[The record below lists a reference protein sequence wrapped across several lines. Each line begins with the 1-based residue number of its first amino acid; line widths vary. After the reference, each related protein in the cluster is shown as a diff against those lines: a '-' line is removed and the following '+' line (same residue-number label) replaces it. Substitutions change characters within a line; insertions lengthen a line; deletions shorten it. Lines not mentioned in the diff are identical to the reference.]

1 MLELRE
7 VRLRR
12 GAAILFDRANLTIFR
27 GDKLGIVGRNGCG
40 KSSLLALLR
49 GELGADAGNYAVPG
63 KLNFVSVSQELPRT
77 EATVLEYIRGG
88 DGRLMEIE
96 AALEKARAADDGMKE
111 AELLGDYDAAG
122 GWTSAARAAELADGL
137 GFEPADIERPVKV
150 LSGGLQ
156 MRANMAR
163 ALMSRA
169 DVLML
174 DEPTNH
180 LDLDAVLW
188 LEGWLRRFQGTLL
201 LVSHDR
207 EFLDDIVGRI
217 VNIENGQL
225 THWTGNYTDFQRQ
238 HAASVQLSAAMAARQ
253 AREVARLHS
262 FIERFRAK
270 ASKARQVQ
278 SRIKALNKLETIT
291 TYQEVETFEWEFA
304 AASKLPQPLVT
315 LDGASAGYGERV
327 VIAGANRSV
336 NPGERIGILGR
347 NGAGKSTL
355 MKLISGAL
363 PPLPGSGERVASPD
377 LIVGNFAQLE
387 VDRLD
392 SRDTALVALTRRID
406 EIGARSQWD
415 EQRRRNH
422 LGGFGFRGDRVFEPV
437 VHFSGGERARL
448 ALAILVAE
456 RPNLLL
462 LDEPTNHLDFE
473 MRHSLIT
480 ALQDFAGAVIVVSH
494 DRGLLRSV
502 CDQFWLVADGAVQ
515 DFDGDLE
522 DYAGWLEKRG
532 GSAATPVAPEARQG
546 KQPEARQGNQPK
558 TRNDGQPKPR
568 QDKQTTPQ
576 DKRRRDAD
584 ARRELGP
591 RRQEVKAIETSLA
604 KLAQERTRLET
615 ELSGIDYARN
625 ADHARKVTER
635 HKALLREVEH
645 LETRWLELSERLESG

>member
-7 VRLRR
+7 LRLRR
-12 GAAILFDRANLTIFR
+12 GAAVLIDKANLTIFR
-27 GDKLGIVGRNGCG
+27 GDKIGIVGRNGTG

-49 GELGADAGNYAVPG
+49 GDLGADAGEYKVPG

-77 EATVLEYIRGG
+77 DSTVVEYVRSG
-88 DGRLMEIE
+88 DARLMALE
-96 AALEKARAADDGMKE
+96 AELEKARAADDGMKE
-111 AELLGDYDAAG
+111 AELLGDYDLAG
-122 GWTSAARAAELADGL
+122 GYTSVARAAELADGL
-137 GFEPADIERPVKV
+137 GFEPQDIERPVKV

-188 LEGWLRRFQGTLL
+188 LEKWLQRFPGTLL

-217 VNIENGQL
+217 VNLENGQL

-238 HAASVQLSAAMAARQ
+238 HAASIQQSAAMAARQ
-253 AREVARLHS
+253 QREVARLHS
-262 FIERFRAK
+262 FIDRFRAQ

-278 SRIKALNKLETIT
+278 SRIKALSKLETIA
-291 TYQEVETFEWEFA
+291 TYQELESFEWEFA
-304 AASKLPQPLVT
+304 AANKLPQPLVT
-315 LDGASAGYGERV
+315 LDDATAGYGERI
-327 VIAGANRSV
+327 VISGVNRSV

-355 MKLISGAL
+355 MKLISGSL
-363 PPLPGSGERVASPD
+363 PQSQGDRVASPD

-392 SRDTALVALTRRID
+392 ARDTALIALTNRID
-406 EIGARSQWD
+406 EMGVRSQWD

-448 ALAILVAE
+448 ALSILVAE

-480 ALQDFAGAVIVVSH
+480 ALQGFAGAVIVVSH

-502 CDQFWLVADGAVQ
+502 CDQFWLVADGVVQ
-515 DFDGDLE
+515 DYDGDLD
-522 DYAGWLEKRG
+522 DYATWLEKRG
-532 GSAATPVAPEARQG
+532 SAAATPAAPRARS
-546 KQPEARQGNQPK
+546 
-558 TRNDGQPKPR
+558 
-568 QDKQTTPQ
+568 
-576 DKRRRDAD
+576 RDE
-584 ARRELGP
+584 RREQRAKGAETRRGAAP
-591 RRQEVKAIETSLA
+591 KRQEIKSIETELA
-604 KLAQERTRLET
+604 KLGQERGKLEI
-615 ELSGIDYARN
+615 ELAGLDYGRN
-625 ADHARKVTER
+625 AAHARKVNER
-635 HKALLREVEH
+635 HAAVRHEIEQ
-645 LETRWLELSERLESG
+645 LETRWLELSERLESD

>member
-1 MLELRE
+1 MLELRD

-12 GAAILFDRANLTIFR
+12 GAAVLFDKANVTIFR

-49 GELGADAGNYAVPG
+49 GDLGADAGDYSVPG
-63 KLNFVSVSQELPRT
+63 KLNFVSVSQELPHT
-77 EATVLEYIRGG
+77 EATVLEYVRSG
-88 DGRLMEIE
+88 DSRLMQIE
-96 AALEKARAADDGMKE
+96 ALLDTARAADDGMKE

-122 GWTSAARAAELADGL
+122 GWTSAARAAALADGL
-137 GFEPADIERPVKV
+137 GFAPDDVERPVKH

-188 LEGWLRRFQGTLL
+188 LESWLRRFPGTLL

-207 EFLDDIVGRI
+207 EFLDDIVNRI
-217 VNIENGQL
+217 VNLESGQL

-238 HAASVQLSAAMAARQ
+238 HAASIQQSAAMAARQ
-253 AREVARLHS
+253 EREVTRLHS
-262 FIERFRAK
+262 FIDRFRAQ

-278 SRIKALNKLETIT
+278 SRIKALSKLETIA
-291 TYQEVETFEWEFA
+291 TYQELESFEWEFA
-304 AASKLPQPLVT
+304 AANKLPQPLVT
-315 LDGASAGYGERV
+315 LDGAVAGYGERRV
-327 VIAGANRSV
+327 LSNVGRSV

-363 PPLPGSGERVASPD
+363 PPAAGDRVASPD
-377 LIVGNFAQLE
+377 LVVGNFAQLE

-392 SRDTALVALTRRID
+392 ARDTALIALTNRID
-406 EIGARSQWD
+406 EIGVRGQWD

-473 MRHSLIT
+473 MRHSLIP

-502 CDQFWLVADGAVQ
+502 CDQFWLVADGVVQ
-515 DFDGDLE
+515 DFDGDLD

-532 GSAATPVAPEARQG
+532 GNA
-546 KQPEARQGNQPK
+546 
-558 TRNDGQPKPR
+558 
-568 QDKQTTPQ
+568 TTPAAPQ
-576 DKRRRDAD
+576 ARDQRKSDGKAQKRRDAESRKGG
-584 ARRELGP
+584 APHREEL
-591 RRQEVKAIETSLA
+591 KSLETSLA
-604 KLAQERTRLET
+604 KLGQERDKLEK
-615 ELSGIDYARN
+615 ELATLDYGRDA
-625 ADHARKVTER
+625 AHARKVTER
-635 HKALLREVEH
+635 HAALIRDVEQQ
-645 LETRWLELSERLESG
+645 ETRWLELSERLESGNG

>member
-1 MLELRE
+1 MLELRD

-12 GAAILFDRANLTIFR
+12 GAAVLFDRANLTIFR
-27 GDKLGIVGRNGCG
+27 GDKIGIVGRNGCG

-49 GELGADAGNYAVPG
+49 GDLGADTGDYSVPG

-77 EATVLEYIRGG
+77 EATVLEYVRGG
-88 DGRLMEIE
+88 DSRLMALE
-96 AALEKARAADDGMKE
+96 AELEKARAADDGMKE
-111 AELLGDYDAAG
+111 AELLGDYDLAG
-122 GWTSAARAAELADGL
+122 GYTSAARAAELADGL
-137 GFEPADIERPVKV
+137 GFAPEDIERPVKT

-188 LEGWLRRFQGTLL
+188 LEGWLQRFQGTLL

-207 EFLDDIVGRI
+207 EFLDDIVNRV
-217 VNIENGQL
+217 VNIENGVL

-238 HAASVQLSAAMAARQ
+238 HAASIQQSAAMAARQ
-253 AREVARLHS
+253 EREVARLHS
-262 FIERFRAK
+262 FIDRFRAK

-278 SRIKALNKLETIT
+278 SRIKALSKLETIA
-291 TYQEVETFEWEFA
+291 TYQELETFEWEFA
-304 AASKLPQPLVT
+304 AANKLPQPLVT
-315 LDGASAGYGERV
+315 LDGAAAGYGDRRV
-327 VIAGANRSV
+327 LAGVSRSV

-363 PPLPGSGERVASPD
+363 PPSNMGHDGDHRVASPD

-392 SRDTALVALTRRID
+392 SRDTALIALTNRID

-502 CDQFWLVADGAVQ
+502 CDQFWLVADGAVK

-522 DYAGWLEKRG
+522 DYANWLEKRG
-532 GSAATPVAPEARQG
+532 GAASTPA
-546 KQPEARQGNQPK
+546 
-558 TRNDGQPKPR
+558 QPKPR
-568 QDKQTTPQ
+568 GEERRAE
-576 DKRRRDAD
+576 RRRGAD
-584 ARRELGP
+584 ARKDLAP
-591 RRQEVKAIETSLA
+591 RRQEIKSIETSLA
-604 KLAQERTRLET
+604 KLGQEREKLEK
-615 ELSGIDYARN
+615 ELAGLDFGRDPA
-625 ADHARKVTER
+625 HARKVTER
-635 HKALLREVEH
+635 HAALARDVEQ
-645 LETRWLELSERLESG
+645 LETRWLELSERLESADG

>member
-1 MLELRE
+1 MLELRDL
-7 VRLRR
+7 RLRR
-12 GAAILFDRANLTIFR
+12 GAAVLFDRANLTIFR
-27 GDKLGIVGRNGCG
+27 GDKIGIVGRNGCG

-49 GELGADAGNYAVPG
+49 GDLGPDAGDYSVPG
-63 KLNFVSVSQELPRT
+63 KLSFVSVSQELPKT
-77 EATVLEYIRGG
+77 ESTVLEYVRGG
-88 DGRLMEIE
+88 DRRLMDIE
-96 AALEKARAADDGMKE
+96 AALEKARAADDGMEE
-111 AELLGDYDAAG
+111 AHLLGDYELAG
-122 GWTSAARAAELADGL
+122 GYTSAARAAELADGL
-137 GFEPADIERPVKV
+137 GFAPEDIERPVKQ

-188 LEGWLRRFQGTLL
+188 LEGWLQRFPGTLL

-207 EFLDDIVGRI
+207 EFLDDIVSRI
-217 VNIENGQL
+217 VNLENGKL
-225 THWTGNYTDFQRQ
+225 EHWTGNYTDFQRQ
-238 HAASVQLSAAMAARQ
+238 HAASIQQSAAMAARQ
-253 AREVARLHS
+253 QREVARLHS
-262 FIERFRAK
+262 FIDRFRAQ

-278 SRIKALNKLETIT
+278 SRIKALGKLETIA
-291 TYQEVETFEWEFA
+291 TYQELETFEWEFA

-315 LDGASAGYGERV
+315 LDGAEAAYGERLV
-327 VIAGANRSV
+327 LSDVSRSV

-363 PPLPGSGERVASPD
+363 RQTAGDRVASPD

-392 SRDTALVALTRRID
+392 ARDTALIALTNRID
-406 EIGARSQWD
+406 EIGARGQWD

-502 CDQFWLVADGAVQ
+502 CDQFWLVTDGRVA

-522 DYAGWLEKRG
+522 DYSNWLEKRA
-532 GSAATPVAPEARQG
+532 GSAATPATPAR
-546 KQPEARQGNQPK
+546 N
-558 TRNDGQPKPR
+558 NGQSKPR
-568 QDKQTTPQ
+568 N
-576 DKRRRDAD
+576 D
-584 ARRELGP
+584 ARREDRRADRKRDAEARREGAP
-591 RRQEVKAIETSLA
+591 RKQEIKTIEASLA
-604 KLAQERTRLET
+604 KLAQEREKLEK
-615 ELSGIDYARN
+615 ELAALDYGRDA
-625 ADHARKVTER
+625 AHARKVTER
-635 HKALLREVEH
+635 HAALLREVET
-645 LETRWLELSERLESG
+645 LETRWLELSERLGDG

>member
-1 MLELRE
+1 MLELRD

-12 GAAILFDRANLTIFR
+12 GAAVLFDRANMTIFR
-27 GDKLGIVGRNGCG
+27 GDKIGIVGRNGCG
-40 KSSLLALLR
+40 KSSLLSLLR
-49 GELGADAGNYAVPG
+49 GDLGPDTGDYAVPG

-77 EATVLEYIRGG
+77 EATVLEYVRSG
-88 DGRLMEIE
+88 DTRLMEIE
-96 AALEKARAADDGMKE
+96 AALEKARAADDGMQE
-111 AELLGDYDAAG
+111 AHLLGDYDLAG
-122 GWTSAARAAELADGL
+122 GYTSASRAAEVASGL
-137 GFEPADIERPVKV
+137 GMSPEDVERPVKV

-188 LEGWLRRFQGTLL
+188 LEGWLQRFPGTLL

-238 HAASVQLSAAMAARQ
+238 HAASVQLSAALAARQ

-291 TYQEVETFEWEFA
+291 TYQEIETFEWEFA
-304 AASKLPQPLVT
+304 AANKLPQPLVT
-315 LDGASAGYGERV
+315 LDGASAGYGERI
-327 VIAGANRSV
+327 VIADVNRSV

-363 PPLPGSGERVASPD
+363 PQSDGDRVASPD

-406 EIGARSQWD
+406 EIGVRSQWD

-480 ALQDFAGAVIVVSH
+480 ALQEFAGAVIVVSH

-502 CDQFWLVADGAVQ
+502 CDQFWLVADGAVR

-522 DYAGWLEKRG
+522 DYAGWLEKRS
-532 GSAATPVAPEARQG
+532 GSATTPVAPVARD
-546 KQPEARQGNQPK
+546 KK
-558 TRNDGQPKPR
+558 QPKPR
-568 QDKQTTPQ
+568 DEE
-576 DKRRRDAD
+576 RRDQRRKGAD
-584 ARRELGP
+584 TRREVAP
-591 RRQEVKAIETSLA
+591 KRQEIKTIENSLA
-604 KLAQERTRLET
+604 KFGEERVRLEA
-615 ELSGIDYARN
+615 ELSQLDYARN
-625 ADHARKVTER
+625 AAHARKVTER
-635 HKALLREVEH
+635 HATLLTEIEQ
-645 LETRWLELSERLESG
+645 LETRWLELSERLES

>member
-1 MLELRE
+1 MLELRDL
-7 VRLRR
+7 RLRR
-12 GAAILFDRANLTIFR
+12 GAAVLFDRANLTIFR
-27 GDKLGIVGRNGCG
+27 GDKIGIVGRNGCG

-49 GELGADAGNYAVPG
+49 GDLGADGGDYSVPG

-77 EATVLEYIRGG
+77 EHTVLEYVRSG
-88 DGRLMEIE
+88 DTRLMAIE
-96 AALEKARAADDGMKE
+96 AAMEKARAADDGMKE
-111 AELLGDYDAAG
+111 AELLGDYDLAG
-122 GWTSAARAAELADGL
+122 GYTSAARAAELADGL
-137 GFEPADIERPVKV
+137 GFAPTDIERPVKE

-188 LEGWLRRFQGTLL
+188 LENWLQRFPGTLL

-207 EFLDDIVGRI
+207 EFLDDIVNRV
-217 VNIENGQL
+217 VNLENGQL

-238 HAASVQLSAAMAARQ
+238 HAASIQQSAAMAARQ
-253 AREVARLHS
+253 EREVARLHS
-262 FIERFRAK
+262 FIDRFRAQ

-278 SRIKALNKLETIT
+278 SRIKALGKLETIA
-291 TYQEVETFEWEFA
+291 TYQELENFEWEFA
-304 AASKLPQPLVT
+304 AANKLPQPLVT
-315 LDGASAGYGERV
+315 LDTASAGYGERTIV
-327 VIAGANRSV
+327 AGVNRSV

-363 PPLPGSGERVASPD
+363 PPQAGDRVASPD

-392 SRDTALVALTRRID
+392 SRDTALIALTNRID
-406 EIGARSQWD
+406 QMGVRSQWD

-422 LGGFGFRGDRVFEPV
+422 LGGFGFKGDRVFEPV

-502 CDQFWLVADGAVQ
+502 CDQFWLVADGEVR
-515 DFDGDLE
+515 DFEGDLD
-522 DYAGWLEKRG
+522 DYSNWLEKRG
-532 GSAATPVAPEARQG
+532 GNAATPAT
-546 KQPEARQGNQPK
+546 PK
-558 TRNDGQPKPR
+558 VRSDGDKRGQRKRDAESRNDLAPKR
-568 QDKQTTPQ
+568 AELKNIDK
-576 DKRRRDAD
+576 D
-584 ARRELGP
+584 
-591 RRQEVKAIETSLA
+591 LA
-604 KLAQERTRLET
+604 KLTQERTKLEA
-615 ELSGIDYARN
+615 ELASPGFGKDA
-625 ADHARKVTER
+625 AHARKIGER
-635 HKALLREVEH
+635 HKSLLKEIEQ
-645 LETRWLELSERLESG
+645 LETRWLELSERLESANG

>member
-7 VRLRR
+7 LRLRR
-12 GAAILFDRANLTIFR
+12 GAAVLIDKANLTIFR
-27 GDKLGIVGRNGCG
+27 GDKIGIVGRNGTG

-49 GELGADAGNYAVPG
+49 GDLGADAGEYKVPG

-77 EATVLEYIRGG
+77 DSTVVEYVRSG
-88 DGRLMEIE
+88 DARLMALE
-96 AALEKARAADDGMKE
+96 AELEKARAADDGMKE
-111 AELLGDYDAAG
+111 AELLGDYDLAG
-122 GWTSAARAAELADGL
+122 GYTSVARAAELADGL
-137 GFEPADIERPVKV
+137 GFEPQDIERPVKV

-188 LEGWLRRFQGTLL
+188 LEKWLQRFPGTLL

-217 VNIENGQL
+217 VNLENGQL

-238 HAASVQLSAAMAARQ
+238 HAASIQQSAAMAARQ
-253 AREVARLHS
+253 QREVARLHS
-262 FIERFRAK
+262 FIDRFRAQ

-278 SRIKALNKLETIT
+278 SRIKALSKLETIA
-291 TYQEVETFEWEFA
+291 TYQELESFEWEFA
-304 AASKLPQPLVT
+304 AANKLPQPLVT
-315 LDGASAGYGERV
+315 LDDATAGYGERI
-327 VIAGANRSV
+327 VISGVNRSV

-355 MKLISGAL
+355 MKLISGSL
-363 PPLPGSGERVASPD
+363 PQSQGDRVASPD

-392 SRDTALVALTRRID
+392 ARDTALIALTNRID
-406 EIGARSQWD
+406 EMGVRSQWD

-448 ALAILVAE
+448 ALSILVAE

-480 ALQDFAGAVIVVSH
+480 ALQGFAGAVIVVSH

-502 CDQFWLVADGAVQ
+502 CDQFWLVADGVVQ
-515 DFDGDLE
+515 DYDGDLD
-522 DYAGWLEKRG
+522 DYATWLEKRG
-532 GSAATPVAPEARQG
+532 SAAATPAAPRARS
-546 KQPEARQGNQPK
+546 
-558 TRNDGQPKPR
+558 
-568 QDKQTTPQ
+568 
-576 DKRRRDAD
+576 RDE
-584 ARRELGP
+584 RREQRAKGAETRRGTAP
-591 RRQEVKAIETSLA
+591 KRQEIKSIETELA
-604 KLAQERTRLET
+604 KLGQERGKLEI
-615 ELSGIDYARN
+615 ELAGLDYGRN
-625 ADHARKVTER
+625 AAHARKVNER
-635 HKALLREVEH
+635 HAAVRHEIEQ
-645 LETRWLELSERLESG
+645 LETRWLELSERLESD

>member
-1 MLELRE
+1 

-12 GAAILFDRANLTIFR
+12 GAAVLFDKANLTIFR
-27 GDKLGIVGRNGCG
+27 GDKIGIVGRNGCG

-49 GELGADAGNYAVPG
+49 GDLGADAGEYKVPG
-63 KLNFVSVSQELPRT
+63 RLNFVSVSQELPRT
-77 EATVLEYIRGG
+77 EATVLEYVRSG
-88 DGRLMEIE
+88 DSRLMQIE
-96 AALEKARAADDGMKE
+96 VELEKARAADDGMKE

-137 GFEPADIERPVKV
+137 GFAPEDIERQVRQ

-188 LEGWLRRFQGTLL
+188 LESWLQRFPGTLL

-207 EFLDDIVGRI
+207 EFLDDIVNRV

-238 HAASVQLSAAMAARQ
+238 HAASIQQTAAMAARQ

-262 FIERFRAK
+262 FIDRFRAQ

-278 SRIKALNKLETIT
+278 SRIKALSKLETIA
-291 TYQEVETFEWEFA
+291 TYQELESFEWEFA

-315 LDGASAGYGERV
+315 LDTASAGYGGRI
-327 VIAGANRSV
+327 VIRGVNRSV

-355 MKLISGAL
+355 MKLIAGAL
-363 PPLPGSGERVASPD
+363 PPAAGDRVASPD
-377 LIVGNFAQLE
+377 LVVGNFAQLE

-392 SRDTALVALTRRID
+392 ARDTALIALTNRID
-406 EIGARSQWD
+406 QMGVRAQWD

-480 ALQDFAGAVIVVSH
+480 ALQGFAGAVIVVSH

-502 CDQFWLVADGAVQ
+502 CDQFWLVADGMVR

-522 DYAGWLEKRG
+522 DYAGWLEKRAGAVSTPTQPQKRAREG
-532 GSAATPVAPEARQG
+532 GRRKEA
-546 KQPEARQGNQPK
+546 
-558 TRNDGQPKPR
+558 
-568 QDKQTTPQ
+568 
-576 DKRRRDAD
+576 
-584 ARRELGP
+584 GP
-591 RRQEVKAIETSLA
+591 RPDLAPKRQEVRAIETSLA
-604 KLAQERTRLET
+604 KLGQERTRMEA
-615 ELSGIDYARN
+615 ELAGLDYGRDA
-625 ADHARKVTER
+625 AHARKVNER
-635 HKALLREVEH
+635 YTALRHEIEQ
-645 LETRWLELSERLESG
+645 LETRWLELSERLESADG

>member
-1 MLELRE
+1 MLELRDL
-7 VRLRR
+7 RLRR
-12 GAAILFDRANLTIFR
+12 GAAVLFDRANLTIFR
-27 GDKLGIVGRNGCG
+27 GDKIGIVGRNGCG

-49 GELGADAGNYAVPG
+49 GDLGADGGDYTVPG
-63 KLNFVSVSQELPRT
+63 KLNFVSVSQELPHT
-77 EATVLEYIRGG
+77 ESTVLEYVRGG
-88 DGRLMEIE
+88 DTNLMALE
-96 AALEKARAADDGMKE
+96 AELEKARAADDGMKE
-111 AELLGDYDAAG
+111 AHLLGDYELAG
-122 GWTSAARAAELADGL
+122 GYTSAARAAELADGL
-137 GFEPADIERPVKV
+137 GFAPTDIERKVKE

-188 LEGWLRRFQGTLL
+188 LEAWLQRFPGTLL

-207 EFLDDIVGRI
+207 EFLDDIVNRI
-217 VNIENGQL
+217 VNLENNQL

-238 HAASVQLSAAMAARQ
+238 HAASIQQSAAMAARQ
-253 AREVARLHS
+253 QREVTRLHS
-262 FIERFRAK
+262 FIDRFRAQ

-278 SRIKALNKLETIT
+278 SRIKALSKLETIA
-291 TYQEVETFEWEFA
+291 TYQEMEGFEWEFA

-315 LDGASAGYGERV
+315 LDFADAGYGERT
-327 VIAGANRSV
+327 VISRVNRSV

-363 PPLPGSGERVASPD
+363 PPTGGERVASPD

-392 SRDTALVALTRRID
+392 ARDTALVALTNRID
-406 EIGARSQWD
+406 EIGVRSQWD

-502 CDQFWLVADGAVQ
+502 CDQFWLVAEGEVR

-522 DYAGWLEKRG
+522 DYSNWLEKRG
-532 GSAATPVAPEARQG
+532 GNAATPAA
-546 KQPEARQGNQPK
+546 
-558 TRNDGQPKPR
+558 PKPATR
-568 QDKQTTPQ
+568 EQ
-576 DKRRRDAD
+576 
-584 ARRELGP
+584 RREKKGKGGPERKDLAP
-591 RRQEVKAIETSLA
+591 RRQEVKTIETSLS
-604 KLAQERTRLET
+604 KLTQERTRLEA
-615 ELSGIDYARN
+615 EIAGLDYARD
-625 ADHARKVTER
+625 AAHARKVTER
-635 HKALLREVEH
+635 HAVVLRDIEQ
-645 LETRWLELSERLESG
+645 LETRWLELSERLESADG

>member
-1 MLELRE
+1 MLELRD

-12 GAAILFDRANLTIFR
+12 GAAVLFDKANLTIFR
-27 GDKLGIVGRNGCG
+27 GDKIGIVGRNGCG
-40 KSSLLALLR
+40 KSSLLTLLR
-49 GELGADAGNYAVPG
+49 GELGADAGEYKVPG

-77 EATVLEYIRGG
+77 EATVLEYVRSG
-88 DGRLMEIE
+88 DGRLMQIE

-111 AELLGDYDAAG
+111 AELLGDYDSAG

-137 GFEPADIERPVKV
+137 GFAPDDIERPVKV

-188 LEGWLRRFQGTLL
+188 LENWLQRFPGTLL

-207 EFLDDIVGRI
+207 EFLDDIVNRV
-217 VNIENGQL
+217 VNLENSQL

-238 HAASVQLSAAMAARQ
+238 HAASIQQSAAMAARQ
-253 AREVARLHS
+253 EREVARLHS
-262 FIERFRAK
+262 FIDRFRAQ

-278 SRIKALNKLETIT
+278 SRIKALGKLETIA
-291 TYQEVETFEWEFA
+291 TYQELENFEWEFA
-304 AASKLPQPLVT
+304 AANKLPQPLVT
-315 LDGASAGYGERV
+315 LDTAAAGYGERIV
-327 VIAGANRSV
+327 VAGVNRSV

-363 PPLPGSGERVASPD
+363 PASEGDRVASPD
-377 LIVGNFAQLE
+377 LVVGNFAQLE

-392 SRDTALVALTRRID
+392 ARDTALIALTNRID
-406 EIGARSQWD
+406 QLGVRSQWD

-502 CDQFWLVADGAVQ
+502 CDQFWLVSDGVVR

-522 DYAGWLEKRG
+522 DYAGWLEKRAG
-532 GSAATPVAPEARQG
+532 AVTTPAA
-546 KQPEARQGNQPK
+546 
-558 TRNDGQPKPR
+558 PKPR
-568 QDKQTTPQ
+568 GDQRKAAS
-576 DKRRRDAD
+576 KEARRKDAG
-584 ARRELGP
+584 ARRELAP
-591 RRQEVKAIETSLA
+591 KRQEIKSIETTLA
-604 KLAQERTRLET
+604 KLGQERTRIES
-615 ELSGIDYARN
+615 ELGGLDYGRDPA
-625 ADHARKVTER
+625 HARKVTER
-635 HKALLREVEH
+635 HAALRQEIEQ
-645 LETRWLELSERLESG
+645 LETRWLELSERLESADG

>member
-1 MLELRE
+1 MLELRN

-12 GAAILFDRANLTIFR
+12 GAAVLFDRANLTIFR
-27 GDKLGIVGRNGCG
+27 GDKIGVVGRNGCG

-49 GELGADAGNYAVPG
+49 GELAPDTGDYSVPG

-77 EATVLEYIRGG
+77 EATVLEYVRSG
-88 DGRLMEIE
+88 DKRLMEIE
-96 AALEKARAADDGMKE
+96 AELEKARAAEDGMQE
-111 AELLGDYDAAG
+111 AHLLGDYELAG
-122 GWTSAARAAELADGL
+122 GYTSAARAAELADGL
-137 GFEPADIERPVKV
+137 GFAPEDIERPVKQ

-188 LEGWLRRFQGTLL
+188 LEKWLQRFQGTLL

-207 EFLDDIVGRI
+207 EFLDDIVNRV

-238 HAASVQLSAAMAARQ
+238 HAASIQQTAAMAARQ
-253 AREVARLHS
+253 QREVARLHS
-262 FIERFRAK
+262 FIDRFRAK

-278 SRIKALNKLETIT
+278 SRIKALSKLETIAT
-291 TYQEVETFEWEFA
+291 WQELETFEWEFA
-304 AASKLPQPLVT
+304 ASNKLPQPLVT
-315 LDGASAGYGERV
+315 LDGASAGYGERIV
-327 VIAGANRSV
+327 VAGVGRSV

-363 PPLPGSGERVASPD
+363 PPAGGDRVASPD
-377 LIVGNFAQLE
+377 LVVGNFAQLE

-392 SRDTALVALTRRID
+392 ARDTALLALTRRID
-406 EIGARSQWD
+406 EIGARAQWD

-480 ALQDFAGAVIVVSH
+480 ALQDFQGAVIVVSH

-502 CDQFWLVADGAVQ
+502 CDQFWLVADGAVV
-515 DFDGDLE
+515 DFDGDLD
-522 DYAGWLEKRG
+522 DYASWLEKRG
-532 GSAATPVAPEARQG
+532 GAATTPA
-546 KQPEARQGNQPK
+546 
-558 TRNDGQPKPR
+558 QPKPR
-568 QDKQTTPQ
+568 AEERRE
-576 DKRRRDAD
+576 RRRDAD
-584 ARRELGP
+584 RGDRKDVASK
-591 RRQEVKAIETSLA
+591 RQEIKSIETSLE
-604 KLAQERTRLET
+604 KLGQERGKLEQ
-615 ELSGIDYARN
+615 ELAGLDYARDP
-625 ADHARKVTER
+625 AHARKVTQR
-635 HKALLREVEH
+635 HAEVVRKVGE
-645 LETRWLELSERLESG
+645 LETRWLELSERLESSDGSHG

>member
-1 MLELRE
+1 MLELRDL
-7 VRLRR
+7 RLRR
-12 GAAILFDRANLTIFR
+12 GAAVLIDKANLTIFR
-27 GDKLGIVGRNGCG
+27 GDKLGIVGRNGAG

-49 GELGADAGNYAVPG
+49 GEIGPDGGDYSMPG

-77 EATVLEYIRGG
+77 EATVLEYVRSG
-88 DGRLMEIE
+88 DSRLMAIE
-96 AALEKARAADDGMKE
+96 AELEKARAADDGMKE
-111 AELLGDYDAAG
+111 AELLGDYDLAG
-122 GWTSAARAAELADGL
+122 GYTSAARAAELADGL
-137 GFEPADIERPVKV
+137 GFAPEDIERPVKT

-188 LEGWLRRFQGTLL
+188 LEGWLQRFQGTLL

-217 VNIENGQL
+217 VNLENGQL

-238 HAASVQLSAAMAARQ
+238 HAASIQQSAAMAARQ
-253 AREVARLHS
+253 QREVARLHS
-262 FIERFRAK
+262 FIDRFRAK

-278 SRIKALNKLETIT
+278 SRIKALSKLETIA
-291 TYQEVETFEWEFA
+291 TYQELETFEWEFA
-304 AASKLPQPLVT
+304 AANKLPQPLVT
-315 LDGASAGYGERV
+315 LDGAAAAYGERHV
-327 VIAGANRSV
+327 LSGVSRSV

-363 PPLPGSGERVASPD
+363 PPSNMGQNGDHRVASPD

-392 SRDTALVALTRRID
+392 SRDTALLALTRRID

-502 CDQFWLVADGAVQ
+502 CDQFWLVADGEVQ
-515 DFDGDLE
+515 DFEGDLE
-522 DYAGWLEKRG
+522 DYSTWLEKRG
-532 GSAATPVAPEARQG
+532 GAASTPA
-546 KQPEARQGNQPK
+546 QPQAKAKGRSDD
-558 TRNDGQPKPR
+558 RRAD
-568 QDKQTTPQ
+568 
-576 DKRRRDAD
+576 RRRDAD
-584 ARRELGP
+584 SRKDLAP
-591 RRQEVKAIETSLA
+591 KRQEIKSIETSLA
-604 KLAQERTRLET
+604 KLGQERDKLEK
-615 ELSGIDYARN
+615 ELAALDYARD
-625 ADHARKVTER
+625 AAHARKVTDR
-635 HKALLREVEH
+635 HAALVRDVEQ
-645 LETRWLELSERLESG
+645 LETRWLELSERLESADG

>member
-1 MLELRE
+1 MLELRDL
-7 VRLRR
+7 RLRR
-12 GAAILFDRANLTIFR
+12 GAAVLFDHANLTIFR
-27 GDKLGIVGRNGCG
+27 GDKIGIVGRNGCG

-49 GELGADAGNYAVPG
+49 GDLGADAGDYSVPG
-63 KLNFVSVSQELPRT
+63 KLNFVSVSQELPVT
-77 EATVLEYIRGG
+77 SATVLEYVRGG
-88 DGRLMEIE
+88 DSRLMDIE
-96 AALEKARAADDGMKE
+96 AALERARAADDGMKE
-111 AELLGDYDAAG
+111 AELLGDYDLAG
-122 GWTSAARAAELADGL
+122 GYTSAARAAELADGL
-137 GFEPADIERPVKV
+137 GFEPKDIERPVKQ

-188 LEGWLRRFQGTLL
+188 LEGWLQRFQGTLL

-238 HAASVQLSAAMAARQ
+238 HAASVQQSAAMAARQ
-253 AREVARLHS
+253 QREVARLHS
-262 FIERFRAK
+262 FIDRFRAK

-278 SRIKALNKLETIT
+278 SRIKALSKLETIV
-291 TYQEVETFEWEFA
+291 TYQELDSFEWEFA
-304 AASKLPQPLVT
+304 AANKLPQPLVT
-315 LDGASAGYGERV
+315 LDGASAGYGDRTVISRV
-327 VIAGANRSV
+327 GRSV

-363 PPLPGSGERVASPD
+363 PPGEGERVASPD

-406 EIGARSQWD
+406 EIGVRSQWD

-480 ALQDFAGAVIVVSH
+480 ALQGFAGAVIVVSH

-502 CDQFWLVADGAVQ
+502 CDQFWLVADGMVG
-515 DFDGDLE
+515 DFDGDLD
-522 DYAGWLEKRG
+522 DYAGWLEKRAG
-532 GSAATPVAPEARQG
+532 TASTPAAPAARAD
-546 KQPEARQGNQPK
+546 KSRAR
-558 TRNDGQPKPR
+558 DKP
-568 QDKQTTPQ
+568 
-576 DKRRRDAD
+576 
-584 ARRELGP
+584 ARKDPAP
-591 RRQEVKAIETSLA
+591 RRQELRTIETSLDKLGQERA
-604 KLAQERTRLET
+604 KLEKDLAGL
-615 ELSGIDYARN
+615 DYSRDA
-625 ADHARKVTER
+625 AHARKVTER
-635 HKALLREVEH
+635 HAAVLREVEE
-645 LETRWLELSERLESG
+645 LETRWLELSERLESLNG

>member
-7 VRLRR
+7 LRLRR
-12 GAAILFDRANLTIFR
+12 GAAVLFDRANLTIFR
-27 GDKLGIVGRNGCG
+27 GDKIGIVGRNGCG

-49 GELGADAGNYAVPG
+49 GDLGADSGDYSVPG

-77 EATVLEYIRGG
+77 EATVLEYVRSG
-88 DGRLMEIE
+88 DLNLMSIE
-96 AALEKARAADDGMKE
+96 AELEKARAADDGMKE
-111 AELLGDYDAAG
+111 AHLLGDYDLAG
-122 GWTSAARAAELADGL
+122 GYTSEARAAELADGL
-137 GFEPADIERPVKV
+137 GFEPADIGRKVKE

-188 LEGWLRRFQGTLL
+188 LESWLQRFPGTLL

-207 EFLDDIVGRI
+207 EFLDDIVNRI
-217 VNIENGQL
+217 VNLENGQL

-238 HAASVQLSAAMAARQ
+238 HAASIQQSAAMAARQ
-253 AREVARLHS
+253 QREVARLHS
-262 FIERFRAK
+262 FIDRFRAQ

-278 SRIKALNKLETIT
+278 SRIKALGKLETIA
-291 TYQEVETFEWEFA
+291 TYQEIEGFEWEFA
-304 AASKLPQPLVT
+304 AANKLPQPLVT
-315 LDGASAGYGERV
+315 LDHADAGYGERT
-327 VIAGANRSV
+327 VIRRVNRSV

-363 PPLPGSGERVASPD
+363 PPLSNGGGGERVASPD

-392 SRDTALVALTRRID
+392 SRDTAIVALTNRID
-406 EIGARSQWD
+406 ELGVRSQWD
-415 EQRRRNH
+415 EQRRRSH

-502 CDQFWLVADGAVQ
+502 CDQFWLVAEGEVR

-522 DYAGWLEKRG
+522 DYSNWLEKRG
-532 GSAATPVAPEARQG
+532 GNASTPTA
-546 KQPEARQGNQPK
+546 
-558 TRNDGQPKPR
+558 PKP
-568 QDKQTTPQ
+568 
-576 DKRRRDAD
+576 A
-584 ARRELGP
+584 AERREKKSKGGP
-591 RRQEVKAIETSLA
+591 DRKDRGDRREEVKSIETSLA
-604 KLAQERTRLET
+604 KLAQERVKLET
-615 ELSGIDYARN
+615 ELGGLDYARD
-625 ADHARKVTER
+625 AAHARKVTDR
-635 HKALLREVEH
+635 HAVVLRDIEQM
-645 LETRWLELSERLESG
+645 ETRWLELSERLESADG

>member
-7 VRLRR
+7 LRLRR
-12 GAAILFDRANLTIFR
+12 GATVLFDRANLTIFR
-27 GDKLGIVGRNGCG
+27 GDKIGIVGRNGCG

-49 GELGADAGNYAVPG
+49 GDLGADAGDYSVPG

-77 EATVLEYIRGG
+77 EATVLEYVRSG
-88 DGRLMEIE
+88 DSRLMAIE
-96 AALEKARAADDGMKE
+96 ADLEKARAADDGMQE
-111 AELLGDYDAAG
+111 AHLLGDYELAG
-122 GWTSAARAAELADGL
+122 GYTAAARAAELADGL
-137 GFEPADIERPVKV
+137 GFEPSDIERPVQT

-188 LEGWLRRFQGTLL
+188 LEHWLQSFTGTLL

-207 EFLDDIVGRI
+207 EFLDDIVNRI
-217 VNIENGQL
+217 VNLENGQL

-238 HAASVQLSAAMAARQ
+238 HAASIQQSAAMAARQ
-253 AREVARLHS
+253 QRETARLHS
-262 FIERFRAK
+262 FIDRFRAQ

-278 SRIKALNKLETIT
+278 SRIKALSKLETIT
-291 TYQEVETFEWEFA
+291 TYQELDSFEWEFA
-304 AASKLPQPLVT
+304 ASNKLPQPLVT
-315 LDGASAGYGERV
+315 LDRAAAGYGDRL
-327 VIAGANRSV
+327 VISNVGRSV

-363 PPLPGSGERVASPD
+363 PPAGGDRVASPD

-392 SRDTALVALTRRID
+392 SRDTALVALTNRID
-406 EIGARSQWD
+406 EIGARPQWD

-422 LGGFGFRGDRVFEPV
+422 LGGFGFRADRVFEPV

-480 ALQDFAGAVIVVSH
+480 ALQGFAGAVIVVSH

-502 CDQFWLVADGAVQ
+502 CDQFWLVTDGAVT
-515 DFDGDLE
+515 DFEGDLE
-522 DYAGWLEKRG
+522 DYSNWLEKRG
-532 GSAATPVAPEARQG
+532 STASTPATPKIRG
-546 KQPEARQGNQPK
+546 
-558 TRNDGQPKPR
+558 DSPR
-568 QDKQTTPQ
+568 D
-576 DKRRRDAD
+576 DKRRGKQRKDGE
-584 ARRELGP
+584 ARKDPNLK
-591 RRQEVKAIETSLA
+591 RQEIKSIETSLD
-604 KLAQERTRLET
+604 KLGQERARLEK
-615 ELSGIDYARN
+615 ELPQLDYSRDA
-625 ADHARKVTER
+625 AHARKVTER
-635 HKALLREVEH
+635 HAALIREVEQ
-645 LETRWLELSERLESG
+645 LETRWLELSERLESLNG

>member
-1 MLELRE
+1 MLEIRD

-12 GAAILFDRANLTIFR
+12 GAAILIDKANLTIFR
-27 GDKLGIVGRNGCG
+27 GDKIGIVGRNGTG

-49 GELGADAGNYAVPG
+49 GELGPDSGDYSVPG
-63 KLNFVSVSQELPRT
+63 RLNFVSVSQELPRT
-77 EATVLEYIRGG
+77 EATVLEYVRSG
-88 DGRLMEIE
+88 DGRLMQIE

-111 AELLGDYDAAG
+111 AELLGDYDSAG

-137 GFEPADIERPVKV
+137 GFAPEDIERPVKV

-188 LEGWLRRFQGTLL
+188 LENWLRRFTGTLL

-207 EFLDDIVGRI
+207 EFLDDIVNRI

-238 HAASVQLSAAMAARQ
+238 HAASIQQSAAMAARQ
-253 AREVARLHS
+253 QREVARLHS
-262 FIERFRAK
+262 FIDRFRAQ

-278 SRIKALNKLETIT
+278 SRIKALSKLETIA
-291 TYQEVETFEWEFA
+291 TYQELDTFEWEFA
-304 AASKLPQPLVT
+304 AANKLPQPLVT
-315 LDGASAGYGERV
+315 LDGASAGYGDRV
-327 VIAGANRSV
+327 VLSKVGRSV

-363 PPLPGSGERVASPD
+363 PPSGGDRVASPD

-392 SRDTALVALTRRID
+392 ARDTALIALTNRID
-406 EIGARSQWD
+406 QMGVRSQWD
-415 EQRRRNH
+415 EQRRRHH

-480 ALQDFAGAVIVVSH
+480 ALQEFAGAVIVVSH

-502 CDQFWLVADGAVQ
+502 CDQFWLVADGVVR

-522 DYAGWLEKRG
+522 DYATWLEKRG
-532 GSAATPVAPEARQG
+532 SAATTPA
-546 KQPEARQGNQPK
+546 
-558 TRNDGQPKPR
+558 QPKPR
-568 QDKQTTPQ
+568 AE
-576 DKRRRDAD
+576 DKRDRKRDNA
-584 ARRELGP
+584 ARKDLAP
-591 RRQEVKAIETSLA
+591 KRQELKTLETSLA
-604 KLAQERTRLET
+604 KLGQEREKLEK
-615 ELSGIDYARN
+615 ELAGLDYGRDPA
-625 ADHARKVTER
+625 HARKVTER
-635 HKALLREVEH
+635 HASVRQEIEQV
-645 LETRWLELSERLESG
+645 ETRWLELSERLESLDG

>member
-1 MLELRE
+1 MLELRDL
-7 VRLRR
+7 RLRR
-12 GAAILFDRANLTIFR
+12 GAAVLFDRANLTIFR
-27 GDKLGIVGRNGCG
+27 GDKIGIVGRNGCG

-49 GELGADAGNYAVPG
+49 GDLGADGGDYTVPG

-77 EATVLEYIRGG
+77 EATVLEYVRGG
-88 DGRLMEIE
+88 DTNLMALE
-96 AALEKARAADDGMKE
+96 AALDKARAADDGMKE
-111 AELLGDYDAAG
+111 AHLLGDYELAG
-122 GWTSAARAAELADGL
+122 GYTSAARAAELADGL
-137 GFEPADIERPVKV
+137 GFAPTDIERQVKE

-188 LEGWLRRFQGTLL
+188 LEAWLQRFPGTLL

-217 VNIENGQL
+217 VNLENGQL

-238 HAASVQLSAAMAARQ
+238 HAASIQQSAAMAARQ
-253 AREVARLHS
+253 QREVTRLHS
-262 FIERFRAK
+262 FIDRFRAQ

-278 SRIKALNKLETIT
+278 SRIKALGKLETIA
-291 TYQEVETFEWEFA
+291 TYQEIEGFEWEFA

-315 LDGASAGYGERV
+315 LDFADAGYGERT
-327 VIAGANRSV
+327 VISRVNRSV

-363 PPLPGSGERVASPD
+363 PASGGERVASPD

-392 SRDTALVALTRRID
+392 ARDTAIVALTNRID
-406 EIGARSQWD
+406 EIGVRSQWD

-502 CDQFWLVADGAVQ
+502 CDQFWLVADGEVR

-522 DYAGWLEKRG
+522 DYSNWLEKRG
-532 GSAATPVAPEARQG
+532 GNAATPAVPKAAAKSGAQRSEKKG
-546 KQPEARQGNQPK
+546 KGGPDRK
-558 TRNDGQPKPR
+558 D
-568 QDKQTTPQ
+568 
-576 DKRRRDAD
+576 
-584 ARRELGP
+584 LGP
-591 RRQEVKAIETSLA
+591 NRQEVKTIETSLSKLTQERARLEADIA
-604 KLAQERTRLET
+604 KL
-615 ELSGIDYARN
+615 DYARD
-625 ADHARKVTER
+625 AAHARKVTER
-635 HKALLREVEH
+635 HAVVLRDIEQ
-645 LETRWLELSERLESG
+645 LETRWLELSERLESADG

>member
-1 MLELRE
+1 MLELRDL
-7 VRLRR
+7 RLRR
-12 GAAILFDRANLTIFR
+12 GATVLFDRANLTIFR
-27 GDKLGIVGRNGCG
+27 GDKIGIVGRNGCG

-49 GELGADAGNYAVPG
+49 GDLGADAGDYSVPG
-63 KLNFVSVSQELPRT
+63 KLNFVSVSQELPHT
-77 EATVLEYIRGG
+77 EATVLEYVRSG
-88 DGRLMEIE
+88 DTRLMAIE
-96 AALEKARAADDGMKE
+96 AELERARAADDGMQE
-111 AELLGDYDAAG
+111 AHLLGDYDLAG
-122 GWTSAARAAELADGL
+122 GYTSAARAAELADGL
-137 GFEPADIERPVKV
+137 GFEPADIERKVKE

-188 LEGWLRRFQGTLL
+188 LENWLQRFPGTLL

-207 EFLDDIVGRI
+207 EFLDDIVSRI
-217 VNIENGQL
+217 VNLENSQL

-238 HAASVQLSAAMAARQ
+238 HAASIQQSAAMAARQ
-253 AREVARLHS
+253 QREVTRLHS
-262 FIERFRAK
+262 FIDRFRAQ

-278 SRIKALNKLETIT
+278 SRIKALSKLETIA
-291 TYQEVETFEWEFA
+291 TYQELETFEWEFA
-304 AASKLPQPLVT
+304 AANKLPQPLVT
-315 LDGASAGYGERV
+315 LDHASAGYGDRTVISRV
-327 VIAGANRSV
+327 NRSV

-363 PPLPGSGERVASPD
+363 PPLDVGDGGERVASAD

-392 SRDTALVALTRRID
+392 ARDTALVALTNRID
-406 EIGARSQWD
+406 ELGVRSQWD

-502 CDQFWLVADGAVQ
+502 CDQFWLVAEGEVR

-522 DYAGWLEKRG
+522 DYSNWLEKRG
-532 GSAATPVAPEARQG
+532 GNAATPA
-546 KQPEARQGNQPK
+546 
-558 TRNDGQPKPR
+558 QPKPR
-568 QDKQTTPQ
+568 GD
-576 DKRRRDAD
+576 DRRDKKSKGSPD
-584 ARRELGP
+584 RKDLGP
-591 RRQEVKAIETSLA
+591 KRQEVKSIETSLA
-604 KLAQERTRLET
+604 KLTQERTRIET
-615 ELSGIDYARN
+615 EIAGLDYTRDA
-625 ADHARKVTER
+625 AHARKVTER
-635 HKALLREVEH
+635 HAVVLRDIEQ
-645 LETRWLELSERLESG
+645 LETRWLELSERLESADG

>member
-1 MLELRE
+1 L
-7 VRLRR
+7 
-12 GAAILFDRANLTIFR
+12 
-27 GDKLGIVGRNGCG
+27 
-40 KSSLLALLR
+40 
-49 GELGADAGNYAVPG
+49 
-63 KLNFVSVSQELPRT
+63 
-77 EATVLEYIRGG
+77 
-88 DGRLMEIE
+88 
-96 AALEKARAADDGMKE
+96 
-111 AELLGDYDAAG
+111 AG
-122 GWTSAARAAELADGL
+122 GYTSVARAAELADGL
-137 GFEPADIERPVKV
+137 GFEPQDIERPVKV

-188 LEGWLRRFQGTLL
+188 LEKWLQRFPGTLL

-217 VNIENGQL
+217 VNLENGQL

-238 HAASVQLSAAMAARQ
+238 HAASIQQSAAMAARQ
-253 AREVARLHS
+253 QREVARLHS
-262 FIERFRAK
+262 FIDRFRAQ

-278 SRIKALNKLETIT
+278 SRIKALSKLETIA
-291 TYQEVETFEWEFA
+291 TYQELESFEWEFA
-304 AASKLPQPLVT
+304 AANKLPQPLVT
-315 LDGASAGYGERV
+315 LDDATAGYGERI
-327 VIAGANRSV
+327 VISGVDRSV

-355 MKLISGAL
+355 MKLISGSL
-363 PPLPGSGERVASPD
+363 PQSQGDRVASPD

-392 SRDTALVALTRRID
+392 ARDTALIALTNRID
-406 EIGARSQWD
+406 EMGVRSQWD

-448 ALAILVAE
+448 ALSILVAE

-480 ALQDFAGAVIVVSH
+480 ALQGFAGAVIVVSH

-502 CDQFWLVADGAVQ
+502 CDQFWLVADGVVQ
-515 DFDGDLE
+515 DYDGDLD
-522 DYAGWLEKRG
+522 DYATWLEKRG
-532 GSAATPVAPEARQG
+532 SAAATPAAPRARS
-546 KQPEARQGNQPK
+546 
-558 TRNDGQPKPR
+558 
-568 QDKQTTPQ
+568 
-576 DKRRRDAD
+576 RDE
-584 ARRELGP
+584 RREQRAKGAETRRGTAP
-591 RRQEVKAIETSLA
+591 KRQEIKSIETELA
-604 KLAQERTRLET
+604 KLGQERGKLEI
-615 ELSGIDYARN
+615 ELAGLDYGRN
-625 ADHARKVTER
+625 AAHARRVNER
-635 HKALLREVEH
+635 HAAVRHEIEQ
-645 LETRWLELSERLESG
+645 LETRWLELSERLESD

>member
-1 MLELRE
+1 MLELRN

-12 GAAILFDRANLTIFR
+12 GAAVLFDRANLTIFR
-27 GDKLGIVGRNGCG
+27 GDKIGIVGRNGCG

-49 GELGADAGNYAVPG
+49 GDLGADAGDYSVPG

-77 EATVLEYIRGG
+77 ELNVQEYIRGG
-88 DGRLMEIE
+88 DSALMALE
-96 AALEKARAADDGMKE
+96 AELEKARAADDGMRE
-111 AELLGDYDAAG
+111 AHLLGDYDLAG
-122 GWTSAARAAELADGL
+122 GYTSAARAAELADGL
-137 GFEPADIERPVKV
+137 GFAPADIVRPVKT

-188 LEGWLRRFQGTLL
+188 REGWLQRFQGTLL

-217 VNIENGQL
+217 VNLENGQL

-238 HAASVQLSAAMAARQ
+238 HAASIQQSAALAARQ
-253 AREVARLHS
+253 EREVARLHS
-262 FIERFRAK
+262 FIDRFRAQ

-278 SRIKALNKLETIT
+278 SRIKALSKLETIA
-291 TYQEVETFEWEFA
+291 TYQELDTFEWEFA

-315 LDGASAGYGERV
+315 LDGASAGYGEHV
-327 VIAGANRSV
+327 VIENASRSV

-355 MKLISGAL
+355 MKLIAGAL
-363 PPLPGSGERVASPD
+363 PPLDGERVASPD

-392 SRDTALVALTRRID
+392 SRDTALIALTNRID

-456 RPNLLL
+456 RPNILL

-502 CDQFWLVADGAVQ
+502 CDQFWLVADGAVS

-532 GSAATPVAPEARQG
+532 SAAGAAPAAR
-546 KQPEARQGNQPK
+546 R
-558 TRNDGQPKPR
+558 DG
-568 QDKQTTPQ
+568 
-576 DKRRRDAD
+576 DKRERRKRDANTRKD
-584 ARRELGP
+584 AAP
-591 RRQEVKAIETSLA
+591 RHAEIKTIETALDKLGKERSKLEGELA
-604 KLAQERTRLET
+604 LL
-615 ELSGIDYARN
+615 DYGRDA
-625 ADHARKVTER
+625 AHARKVSER
-635 HKALLREVEH
+635 HATVVSEVEQ
-645 LETRWLELSERLESG
+645 LETRWLELSERLE

>member
-7 VRLRR
+7 LRLRR
-12 GAAILFDRANLTIFR
+12 GATVLFDRANLTIFR
-27 GDKLGIVGRNGCG
+27 GDKIGIVGRNGCR

-49 GELGADAGNYAVPG
+49 GDLGADAGDYSVPG

-77 EATVLEYIRGG
+77 EATVLEYVRSG
-88 DGRLMEIE
+88 DARLMAIE
-96 AALEKARAADDGMKE
+96 AEIEKARAADDGMQE
-111 AELLGDYDAAG
+111 AHLLGDYDLAG
-122 GWTSAARAAELADGL
+122 GYTSAARAAELADGL
-137 GFEPADIERPVKV
+137 GFAPSDIERPVKV

-188 LEGWLRRFQGTLL
+188 LEHWLQSFAGTLL

-207 EFLDDIVGRI
+207 EFLDHIVNRI
-217 VNIENGQL
+217 VNLENGQL

-238 HAASVQLSAAMAARQ
+238 HAASIQQSAAMAARQ
-253 AREVARLHS
+253 QREVTRLHS
-262 FIERFRAK
+262 FIDRFRAQ

-278 SRIKALNKLETIT
+278 SRIKALSKLETIT
-291 TYQEVETFEWEFA
+291 TYQELDTFEWEFA
-304 AASKLPQPLVT
+304 AANKLPQPLVT
-315 LDGASAGYGERV
+315 LDRAAAGYGERL
-327 VIAGANRSV
+327 VISNVGRSV

-355 MKLISGAL
+355 MKLTSGAL
-363 PPLPGSGERVASPD
+363 PASNGERVASPD

-392 SRDTALVALTRRID
+392 SRDTALIALTNRID
-406 EIGARSQWD
+406 EIGVRSQWD

-502 CDQFWLVADGAVQ
+502 CDQFWLVADGAVT
-515 DFDGDLE
+515 DFEGDLE
-522 DYAGWLEKRG
+522 DYANWLEKRG
-532 GSAATPVAPEARQG
+532 TAAAAPPATRRGTDQRRG
-546 KQPEARQGNQPK
+546 KRSRDTA
-558 TRNDGQPKPR
+558 TRNDPAPK
-568 QDKQTTPQ
+568 
-576 DKRRRDAD
+576 
-584 ARRELGP
+584 
-591 RRQEVKAIETSLA
+591 RQEIKAIETSLE
-604 KLAQERTRLET
+604 KLGQERGKLEK
-615 ELSGIDYARN
+615 E
-625 ADHARKVTER
+625 
-635 HKALLREVEH
+635 
-645 LETRWLELSERLESG
+645 